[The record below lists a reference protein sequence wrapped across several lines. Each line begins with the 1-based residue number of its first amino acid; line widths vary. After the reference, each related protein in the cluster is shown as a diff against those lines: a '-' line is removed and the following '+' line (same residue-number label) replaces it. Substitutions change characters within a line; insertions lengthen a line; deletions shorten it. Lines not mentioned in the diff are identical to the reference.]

1 MAGGSQIIINKN
13 GITVITPGKF
23 EVKAG
28 QHLFKGGA
36 HVQSV
41 MPSFSSLAT
50 NKDNYSFTNRIDVF
64 DVFKDFEFSEVK
76 YRALL
81 KDQKIYK
88 SGVLDEHG
96 RTERFAS
103 IDNKQEELQVVIDDP
118 DYEWL
123 ITDED
128 FQEEVKNK
136 ED

>member
-1 MAGGSQIIINKN
+1 MAGGSQLIINKD
-13 GITVITPGKF
+13 GIKIITPAKF

-41 MPSFSSLAT
+41 MPSFSSLAM

-88 SGVLDEHG
+88 SG
-96 RTERFAS
+96 S
-103 IDNKQEELQVVIDDP
+103 C
-118 DYEWL
+118 
-123 ITDED
+123 
-128 FQEEVKNK
+128 
-136 ED
+136 